1 MDNTVLAAVLFG
13 ALLHATW
20 NAVARASRGRGP
32 DAVLIAVGAGVVA
45 APGLFLFPIPDRAS
59 WPALIASIAIHV
71 LYFKLVS
78 LVYRG
83 GALSVAYPLMRGLPP
98 LLVAVC
104 STLFLGETLSTPAWV
119 AVLVLVGGVLA
130 VGSDGL
136 RARAVSPGTLGIILL
151 NVAVIVAYTLV
162 DGYGARASGDA
173 VGYAA
178 WMFAFT
184 GLGLVPFVRRAS
196 LGESLA
202 RPWPLAVGAAC
213 TVGAYGIAIW
223 AMTRAPIAL
232 VAALRETSV
241 LFAAVLGA
249 VVLRE
254 HFGRL
259 RWIGVACTLIGLI
272 AVRVA

>member
-1 MDNTVLAAVLFG
+1 MDTTVLAAVLFG

-45 APGLFLFPIPDRAS
+45 LPGLFLLPLPERAS
-59 WPALIASIAIHV
+59 WGALAASVAIHV
-71 LYFKLVS
+71 LYFKLVA

-98 LLVAVC
+98 LLVAIV
-104 STLFLGETLSTPAWV
+104 STLLLGEALTVPAWI
-119 AVLVLVGGVLA
+119 AVLVLVAGVLV
-130 VGSDGL
+130 VGGDGL
-136 RARAVSPGTLGIILL
+136 RARAVSPATVAIILL
-151 NVAVIVAYTLV
+151 NVGVIVLYTLV

-173 VGYAA
+173 VSYAA
-178 WMFAFT
+178 WMFTFT
-184 GLGLVPFVRRAS
+184 GLGLVPFMRRAS

-202 RPWPLAVGAAC
+202 HPWPLAVGAVC

-249 VVLRE
+249 VVLKER
-254 HFGRL
+254 FGRL
-259 RWIGVACTLIGLI
+259 RWIGVACTVIGLI

>member
-1 MDNTVLAAVLFG
+1 MDTTVLAAVLFG

-45 APGLFLFPIPDRAS
+45 LPGLFVLPLPERAS
-59 WPALIASIAIHV
+59 WGALAASVAIHV
-71 LYFKLVS
+71 LYFKLVA

-98 LLVAVC
+98 LLVAIV
-104 STLFLGETLSTPAWV
+104 STLLLGEALTVPAWI
-119 AVLVLVGGVLA
+119 AVLVLVAGVLV
-130 VGSDGL
+130 VGGDGL
-136 RARAVSPGTLGIILL
+136 RARAVSPATVAIILL
-151 NVAVIVAYTLV
+151 NVGVIVLYTLV

-173 VGYAA
+173 VSYAA
-178 WMFAFT
+178 WMFTFT
-184 GLGLVPFVRRAS
+184 GLGLVPFMRRAS

-202 RPWPLAVGAAC
+202 HPWPLAVGAVC

-223 AMTRAPIAL
+223 AMTRAPIPL

-249 VVLRE
+249 VVLKER
-254 HFGRL
+254 FGRL
-259 RWIGVACTLIGLI
+259 RWIGVACTVIGLI

>member
-1 MDNTVLAAVLFG
+1 MEVTVLAAVLFG

-32 DAVLIAVGAGVVA
+32 DAVLIAVGAGVIA
-45 APGLFLFPIPDRAS
+45 APGMFLMPPPARAS
-59 WPALIASIAIHV
+59 WIALAASVAIHV
-71 LYFKLVS
+71 LYFKLVA

-98 LLVAVC
+98 LLVAIC

-136 RARAVSPGTLGIILL
+136 RARAVSAGTLGIILL
-151 NVAVIVAYTLV
+151 NVGVIVLYTLV

-173 VGYAA
+173 VSYAA

-202 RPWPLAVGAAC
+202 RPWPLAVGAVC
-213 TVGAYGIAIW
+213 TVGAYGIALW

-249 VVLRE
+249 VVVRE

-259 RWIGVACTLIGLI
+259 RWVGVACTLVGLI
-272 AVRVA
+272 AVRAA

>member
-1 MDNTVLAAVLFG
+1 MDTTVLAAVLFG

-32 DAVLIAVGAGVVA
+32 DAVLIAVGAGVIA
-45 APGLFLFPIPDRAS
+45 LPGLFVLPPPDRAS
-59 WPALIASIAIHV
+59 WIALVASVAIHV
-71 LYFKLVS
+71 LYFRLVAA
-78 LVYRG
+78 VYRG

-104 STLFLGETLSTPAWV
+104 STLFLGDALSAPAWV

-130 VGSDGL
+130 VGGDGL
-136 RARAVSPGTLGIILL
+136 RAREVSAGTLGIILL
-151 NVAVIVAYTLV
+151 NVGVIVLYTLV

-173 VGYAA
+173 VSYAA

-184 GLGLVPFVRRAS
+184 GLGLVPFMRRAA
-196 LGESLA
+196 LRESLA
-202 RPWPLAVGAAC
+202 RPWPLAVGSIC
-213 TVGAYGIAIW
+213 TVGAYGIALW

-232 VAALRETSV
+232 VAALRETAV

-254 HFGRL
+254 RFGRL
-259 RWIGVACTLIGLI
+259 RWVGVACTLVGLV
-272 AVRVA
+272 AVRAA